1 MSQLCWGMPARI
13 EHPGLICLLVGIV
26 FSACLALSLY
36 LYQPERE
43 RAGLRTA
50 MACDNVIT
58 HMAPLAGN
66 GAAMGFR

>member
-1 MSQLCWGMPARI
+1 MPARI

-50 MACDNVIT
+50 MARES
-58 HMAPLAGN
+58 
-66 GAAMGFR
+66 AAAAWACVSAA